1 MIQDSL
7 WKILSILIC
16 VVMLFVVPTLLSFHR
31 QDAISYNMVQIEVDK
46 ISEKVRESGYI
57 DHAMLVELYAYLD
70 ASGNKYEVEL
80 EHLAKAF
87 ASDGTNMKVYYD
99 WTYTDDIINEINVN
113 QRYSMHVGDFFYIH
127 VENSSKTKSQ
137 FVNSIFSSGSGG
149 PGIIVV
155 SGGIVRYGDT

>member
-1 MIQDSL
+1 MIQESL

-16 VVMLFVVPTLLSFHR
+16 VVMLFVVPVLLSYQR
-31 QDAISYNMVQIEVDK
+31 QDAITYNMVQIEVDK

-57 DHAMLVELYAYLD
+57 DHSMLVELYSYLD

-87 ASDGTNMKVYYD
+87 ASDGLNMKVYYD
-99 WTYTDDIINEINVN
+99 GTYTDDIIDGINMN

-127 VENSSKTKSQ
+127 IKNSGKTKSQ
-137 FVNSIFSSGSGG
+137 LVNSIFGSSSGG
-149 PGIIVV
+149 PGIVIV
-155 SGGIVRYGDT
+155 SGGLVRYGDT